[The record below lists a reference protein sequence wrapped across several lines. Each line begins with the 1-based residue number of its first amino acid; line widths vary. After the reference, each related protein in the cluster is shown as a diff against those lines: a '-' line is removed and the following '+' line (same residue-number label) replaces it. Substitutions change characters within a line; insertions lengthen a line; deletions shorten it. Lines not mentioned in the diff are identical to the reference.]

1 MKICVYAIC
10 KNEEK
15 FVDRW
20 VDSMSEADAIA
31 VLDTG
36 STDRT
41 VERLLK
47 RGVSV
52 TVETISPWRFDTARN
67 RSLACVPKDADVC
80 VCTDLDE
87 VLEPGWRAQLEAQ
100 WTPGTKR
107 AHYRYTWNFNPD
119 GSEGTVFWTDKIH
132 TRHDFR
138 WIHPVHEVLD
148 YLPGGEYPITT
159 LHGVQLNHLPD
170 PQKSRAQYL
179 PLLELAAA
187 ETPLDDRTMHYLG
200 REYMFNGLW
209 EKSIETLKRH
219 LALPSATWADERCAS
234 MRFIARG
241 WRALGYPLEA
251 KRWLHRAVA
260 EAPHLREP
268 YIELATLLYE
278 EQNWPGVL
286 YLTEA
291 ALAIRER
298 AMSYINEPASWGPKP
313 YDLASLACYY
323 LGLYEKALRYV
334 NEAVRLAPADERLQA
349 NRICMEKKH
358 ADSTAPPNAAAK
370 NSKL

>member
-10 KNEEK
+10 KNEEA

-20 VDSMSEADAIA
+20 VDSMSEADEIV

-41 VERLLK
+41 VERL
-47 RGVSV
+47 RQRNVSV
-52 TVETISPWRFDTARN
+52 TLETISPWRFDVARN
-67 RSLACVPKDADVC
+67 RALECVPADTDVC

-87 VLEPGWRAQLEAQ
+87 ILEAGWRAALERQ
-100 WTPGTKR
+100 WTPETKR

-138 WIHPVHEVLD
+138 WILPVHEVLD
-148 YLPGGEYPITT
+148 YLPGGNYRITT
-159 LHGVQLNHLPD
+159 LQGVQLNHRPD

-187 ETPLDDRTMHYLG
+187 ESPLDDRTIHYLG
-200 REYMFNGLW
+200 REYMFNKRW
-209 EKSIETLKRH
+209 EKSIETLLRH
-219 LALPSATWADERCAS
+219 LALPSATWPDERCAS
-234 MRFIARG
+234 MRFIARN
-241 WRALGYPLEA
+241 WRALQNPDEA
-251 KRWLHRAVA
+251 KRWLHRAIA

-268 YIELATLLYE
+268 YIEFAALLYD

-286 YLTEA
+286 FLTES
-291 ALAIRER
+291 ALGICER
-298 AMSYINEPASWGPKP
+298 SMTYINEPASWGPKP
-313 YDLASLACYY
+313 YDLASLACYH
-323 LGLYEKALRYV
+323 LGLYEKALLYV
-334 NEAVRLAPADERLQA
+334 DEAIRLCPTEERLRA
-349 NRICMEKKH
+349 NRVYFTEKSNL
-358 ADSTAPPNAAAK
+358 ACPSQPVAPNNK
-370 NSKL
+370 S